1 MGQRYFVE
9 SVEVASEFVYVEG
22 PLGDIVDGYQRFES
36 LWRCD
41 SALLVQVSLG
51 KGVFEVLGL
60 SLVK

>member
-1 MGQRYFVE
+1 MVIR
-9 SVEVASEFVYVEG
+9 A
-22 PLGDIVDGYQRFES
+22 LRFES

-41 SALLVQVSLG
+41 IALPVQVSLG